1 MQTTFVP
8 IGDRRAMPSDRSATR
23 AFAHWFAAELRDRR
37 LSQADFARRAGIS
50 SGLVSSWV
58 TGTRTP
64 GIQSA
69 QAIAAGLDVDV
80 RLVLAQLGLDTMTG
94 ADPDRSRLVGML
106 NALELT
112 PERETMLAS
121 LLQMWAEQDRA
132 ASGTR

>member
-8 IGDRRAMPSDRSATR
+8 IGDRRAMPSDRTATR
-23 AFAHWFAAELRDRR
+23 AFAHWFAAELRERR

-69 QAIAAGLDVDV
+69 QAIADGRDVDV
-80 RLVLAQLGLDTMTG
+80 RLVLAQLGLDLMPG
-94 ADPDRSRLVGML
+94 ADPDRARLVGML
-106 NALELT
+106 NALALT
-112 PERETMLAS
+112 PEREAMLAS

-132 ASGTR
+132 ASGS